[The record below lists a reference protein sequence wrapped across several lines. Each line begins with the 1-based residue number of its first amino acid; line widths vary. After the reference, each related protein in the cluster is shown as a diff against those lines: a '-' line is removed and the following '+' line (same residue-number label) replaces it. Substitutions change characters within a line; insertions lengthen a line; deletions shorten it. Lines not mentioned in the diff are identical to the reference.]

1 MYNLSDGSSRGTM
14 LSCGIGDG
22 FLRNGGVGI
31 GDGGSISNGIL
42 LINLL
47 RLHELLG

>member
-1 MYNLSDGSSRGTM
+1 MYNLSDGSLFETI
-14 LSCGIGDG
+14 LSCGVGEG
-22 FLRNGGVGI
+22 FLRSGGVGN

-47 RLHELLG
+47 RLHERLG

>member
-1 MYNLSDGSSRGTM
+1 M
-14 LSCGIGDG
+14 LSWGIGDG
-22 FLRNGGVGI
+22 RLRSGGVGI

-47 RLHELLG
+47 RLHERLE